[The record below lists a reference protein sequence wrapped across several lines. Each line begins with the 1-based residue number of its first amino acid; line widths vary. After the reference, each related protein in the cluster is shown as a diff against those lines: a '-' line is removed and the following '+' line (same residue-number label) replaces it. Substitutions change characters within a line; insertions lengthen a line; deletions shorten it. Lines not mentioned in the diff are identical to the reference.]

1 MWQKPADSCL
11 GYWWVGFLKGSWSL
25 VTSMTSMAGLRSY
38 NVATLSKYFICL
50 FCVPFGLK
58 SFCYLQ
64 SEVKFAD
71 LCIQL
76 QNMLTA
82 HQILWLALP
91 VADPL
96 KRTSASS
103 SGTLKNILIIYSGFP
118 LLFVSLTWL
127 LWKAHSLKVYNYKRK
142 AFLKTLPLVILLFSS
157 GSQTSIVCV
166 LCCHRST

>member
-1 MWQKPADSCL
+1 MWQKPTESCL
-11 GYWWVGFLKGSWSL
+11 GYWWVGFLKGSWSS
-25 VTSMTSMAGLRSY
+25 VTSVTLMAGLRSY
-38 NVATLSKYFICL
+38 NVAPCYQNILFVLCSLWTKEFLLSAVWSKI
-50 FCVPFGLK
+50 
-58 SFCYLQ
+58 
-64 SEVKFAD
+64 AD

-103 SGTLKNILIIYSGFP
+103 SRTLKNILIIYSGFP

-127 LWKAHSLKVYNYKRK
+127 LWKAHSPKVYNYKRK

-166 LCCHRST
+166 LCCHRGT